1 MPLSLD
7 VSLNARNGC
16 RYLLKSIG
24 GSTKPWRQ
32 EEREGPDEE
41 HPESPSAPGTGS
53 MGEEGPPSLEYI
65 KAKDLFPQKD
75 LVKEDESLQ
84 VPFPVLQGEGV
95 EYLGRADEAVIAI
108 SNYRLHIKFK
118 DSVINV
124 PLRLIEGVEG
134 RDMFQLHIICK
145 DSKVVRCHF
154 ATFKQCQEW
163 VKRLNRAIAHP
174 SRLEDLFALAYHAW
188 CLGGNADDED
198 QHAHLCRPG
207 DHVRHRMEMEVKRM
221 GFDTQNVWRVSDINC
236 NYKLC
241 SSYPQ
246 KLLVPIWI
254 TDKEL
259 ESVASFRSWK
269 RIPVVVY
276 RHQKNG
282 AVIARCSQPEI
293 SWWGWRNTD
302 DEYLVTSIAKACHMD
317 TGAKGAA
324 ASRQRGDAPDS
335 CDSDFDSSLTGGAGC
350 DDSTVPQKLLILD
363 ARSYTAAVAN
373 RAKGGGCEC
382 EEYYPN
388 CEVMFMGMANI
399 HAIRNSFQA
408 LRAVCSQIPDPGN
421 WLSALES
428 TRWLQH
434 LSVMLKAATLVCSAV
449 EWEGR
454 PVLVHCSDGWDRTPQ
469 IVALAKIL
477 LDPYYRTL
485 EGFQV
490 LVETEWLDYGHKFGD
505 RCGHQENTGDVSEQ
519 CPVFLQ
525 WLDCVHQLLKQFPC
539 LFEFNEAFLVKLVQH
554 TYSCLYGTFLCNN
567 AREREAKN
575 IYKRACSVWSLLR
588 TGNKNFQNFLYVP
601 GHDVVLQPVCHT
613 RALQLWTAVYLP
625 TSSPCTAVDE
635 SVELYLPPSVTGDE
649 LTSRSLDRL
658 PKTRSMDNLLSALEN
673 GLPLTRTSSDPNLN
687 KHCQEGRSALEPS
700 AAVEDSSSSDSSE
713 DVTPDTRVEDQSFDQ
728 GPDKN
733 PECVPEVEGSED
745 RLEEPCLT
753 TQPLPSPPLPSVSD
767 STNDTLAH
775 SHIASPTPIL
785 HQALPQITNPP
796 LPPPPLEEDESPC
809 RTAESPTSPTHNSEP
824 CLPLPCKNAQPAA
837 NTPTSLLNGHTDGQ
851 TNGLPEPAI
860 LLALKQQTAP
870 MEDSTETL
878 TDEGEVPPTSPPAVS
893 QHLPH
898 SHFSEEEPQV
908 PPQKEKEALRTDVVK
923 GRERMLT
930 GSADCTQVPARHLTP
945 QSQLSDLSLLS
956 SHWDSVQGLVQ
967 SACSHAGVIRALQ
980 PNTYQGRRLANK
992 LLRAQGFSTAAGPQ
1006 CCRREALCCP
1016 SSPLQAGWLPA
1027 ARGYNGLCGPTATA
1041 LNNYSLAGHQFL
1053 PVSYSSLSASSSP
1066 PPPQTPAYLDDDGL
1080 PVPMDA
1086 VQQRLRQIEAGY
1098 KQEVEVLRQQV
1109 RQLQM
1114 RLESK
1119 QYDTPPTEPDI
1130 DYEDDITCLRESD
1143 NSNEEDSLST
1153 HSEDR
1158 LSEGSWDRVERRDTE
1173 VTRWVPDH
1181 MASHC
1186 FHCDCEFWIAK
1197 RRHHCRNCGNVFCKD
1212 CCHLKLPIPDQQ
1224 LYDPVL
1230 VCNTCH
1236 DLLLESRTR
1245 EIRSQ
1250 QLKKAI
1256 ATASS

>member
-1 MPLSLD
+1 MSLAGR
-7 VSLNARNGC
+7 VSC
-16 RYLLKSIG
+16 
-24 GSTKPWRQ
+24 
-32 EEREGPDEE
+32 
-41 HPESPSAPGTGS
+41 S
-53 MGEEGPPSLEYI
+53 MINCFGEEGPPSLEYI
-65 KAKDLFPQKD
+65 KAKDLFPQKE

-95 EYLGRADEAVIAI
+95 EYLGRADEAIIAI

-118 DSVINV
+118 DSVVNV
-124 PLRLIEGVEG
+124 PLRLIESVES

-188 CLGGNADDED
+188 CLGGNVDDED
-198 QHAHLCRPG
+198 QHVHLCRPG
-207 DHVRHRMEMEVKRM
+207 DHVRYRMEMEVRRM

-317 TGAKGAA
+317 TGAKGTTV
-324 ASRQRGDAPDS
+324 SRQRGDAPDPS
-335 CDSDFDSSLTGGAGC
+335 DSDFDSSLAGVSGS
-350 DDSTVPQKLLILD
+350 DDSSVPQKLLILD

-399 HAIRNSFQA
+399 HAIRNSFQG

-434 LSVMLKAATLVCSAV
+434 LSVMLKAATLVSSAV

-454 PVLVHCSDGWDRTPQ
+454 PVLIHCSDGWDRTPQ
-469 IVALAKIL
+469 IAALAKIL

-505 RCGHQENTGDVSEQ
+505 RCGHQENTDDVSEQ

-575 IYKRACSVWSLLR
+575 IYKRTCSVWSFLR
-588 TGNKNFQNFLYVP
+588 AGNKNFQNFLYVP
-601 GHDVVLQPVCHT
+601 GHEVVLQPVCHT

-635 SVELYLPPSVTGDE
+635 SVDLYLPPCVVGDE

-673 GLPLTRTSSDPNLN
+673 GPPLTRTSSDPNLN
-687 KHCQEGRSALEPS
+687 KHCQEGRSPLEPS
-700 AAVEDSSSSDSSE
+700 AVVGHTSADGFEENRTNLREEDQSNDHSPTIDSEDLPESSE
-713 DVTPDTRVEDQSFDQ
+713 DNL
-728 GPDKN
+728 K
-733 PECVPEVEGSED
+733 
-745 RLEEPCLT
+745 EPCLT
-753 TQPLPSPPLPSVSD
+753 TQPLPSPPLPVGMAA
-767 STNDTLAH
+767 TLTS
-775 SHIASPTPIL
+775 SHTACPTPAL
-785 HQALPQITNPP
+785 HQTTTPPP
-796 LPPPPLEEDESPC
+796 LPPPE
-809 RTAESPTSPTHNSEP
+809 AESPTPPPHESDP
-824 CLPLPCKNAQPAA
+824 CLPLPCKNTHPAA
-837 NTPTSLLNGHTDGQ
+837 NVLSSLLNGDTDGP
-851 TNGLPEPAI
+851 TNSFPEPAS
-860 LLALKQQTAP
+860 LLALQQQMVP
-870 MEDSTETL
+870 LEDSTETL
-878 TDEGEVPPTSPPAVS
+878 TDEGELPPT
-893 QHLPH
+893 LP
-898 SHFSEEEPQV
+898 SAAIQQLPQNHFTDEEHV
-908 PPQKEKEALRTDVVK
+908 HPQKEEDMRTDVVK
-923 GRERMLT
+923 GSAVAVLAASSDCPQVST
-930 GSADCTQVPARHLTP
+930 HHIGS
-945 QSQLSDLSLLS
+945 QSQVSELALLG

-967 SACSHAGVIRALQ
+967 SACSRTSVIRALQ
-980 PNTYQGRRLANK
+980 PNIYQGRRLASR
-992 LLRAQGFSTAAGPQ
+992 LLRMQGFATTSGAQ

-1016 SSPLQAGWLPA
+1016 SSTQQAGMVLA
-1027 ARGYNGLCGPTATA
+1027 ARTAGYNGLCAPAVAA
-1041 LNNYSLAGHQFL
+1041 LNSFSLAGHQFL
-1053 PVSYSSLSASSSP
+1053 PITYSSPPTSSSP
-1066 PPPQTPAYLDDDGL
+1066 PPTQTPAYLDDDGL

-1098 KQEVEVLRQQV
+1098 KQEVEMLRQQV

-1119 QYDTPPTEPDI
+1119 QYETPPSEPDV

-1186 FHCDCEFWIAK
+1186 FNCDCEFWIAK

-1230 VCNTCH
+1230 VCNTCY

>member
-1 MPLSLD
+1 MSLAAR
-7 VSLNARNGC
+7 VSCSVLNC
-16 RYLLKSIG
+16 F
-24 GSTKPWRQ
+24 
-32 EEREGPDEE
+32 
-41 HPESPSAPGTGS
+41 
-53 MGEEGPPSLEYI
+53 GEEGPPSLEYI
-65 KAKDLFPQKD
+65 QAKDLFPPKE
-75 LVKEDESLQ
+75 LVKEEESLQ

-95 EYLGRADEAVIAI
+95 EYIGRSDDGIIAI

-118 DSVINV
+118 DSIINTYPGVDDEISV
-124 PLRLIEGVEG
+124 PLRLIESVESRG
-134 RDMFQLHIICK
+134 MFQLHVVCK

-154 ATFKQCQEW
+154 STFKQCEEW
-163 VKRLNRAIAHP
+163 LKRLNRAVAYP
-174 SRLEDLFALAYHAW
+174 TRLEDLFALAYHAW
-188 CLGGNADDED
+188 CLGGSADDED
-198 QHAHLCRPG
+198 QHVHLCRPG
-207 DHVRHRMEMEVKRM
+207 DHVRQRMAMEVLRM
-221 GFDTQNVWRVSDINC
+221 GYDMQNAWRVSDINS

-246 KLLVPIWI
+246 KLLVPVWI

-276 RHQKNG
+276 RHQRNG

-293 SWWGWRNTD
+293 SWWGWRNKE
-302 DEYLVTSIAKACHMD
+302 DEYLVTSIAKACLLD
-317 TGAKGAA
+317 PGTR
-324 ASRQRGDAPDS
+324 SVCRPRGEGGDNS
-335 CDSDFDSSLTGGAGC
+335 DSDFDSSLTVCPSPDGSG
-350 DDSTVPQKLLILD
+350 SPQKLLILD

-399 HAIRNSFQA
+399 HSIRNSFQS

-449 EWEGR
+449 EREGR

-477 LDPYYRTL
+477 LDPYYRTM

-505 RCGHQENTGDVSEQ
+505 RCGHQENADDVSEQ

-567 AREREAKN
+567 AKEREARN
-575 IYKRACSVWSLLR
+575 VYKRTCSVWSLLR
-588 TGNKNFQNFLYVP
+588 AGNKNFQNFLYIP
-601 GHDVVLQPVCHT
+601 SHDMVLQPVCHT

-625 TSSPCTAVDE
+625 TSSPCTAADD
-635 SVELYLPPSVTGDE
+635 SMELYLSPSTQGEE

-658 PKTRSMDNLLSALEN
+658 PKTRSMDNLVSACEN
-673 GLPLTRTSSDPNLN
+673 GVPLTRTSSDPNLN
-687 KHCQEGRSALEPS
+687 KHCQEDRPALEPAPGVGGGTADGPEK
-700 AAVEDSSSSDSSE
+700 AATETEGYSQGPGVETFTQAPPTDLEEEGLSSE
-713 DVTPDTRVEDQSFDQ
+713 NCITL
-728 GPDKN
+728 K
-733 PECVPEVEGSED
+733 
-745 RLEEPCLT
+745 EPCLT
-753 TQPLPSPPLPSVSD
+753 TQPLPSLHCASPLEAADPAPVLPLAPPLA
-767 STNDTLAH
+767 NGHAF
-775 SHIASPTPIL
+775 PI
-785 HQALPQITNPP
+785 
-796 LPPPPLEEDESPC
+796 PPPLLGAEAESRTADRTPSPNADAHILTVCNGPPAGGRDRPTAPPTAVELLTFKNLSPASPAEDSARTPAEQRAKPPHVKAARPAAADEEREEEED
-809 RTAESPTSPTHNSEP
+809 R
-824 CLPLPCKNAQPAA
+824 
-837 NTPTSLLNGHTDGQ
+837 
-851 TNGLPEPAI
+851 
-860 LLALKQQTAP
+860 
-870 MEDSTETL
+870 ED
-878 TDEGEVPPTSPPAVS
+878 
-893 QHLPH
+893 
-898 SHFSEEEPQV
+898 EEE
-908 PPQKEKEALRTDVVK
+908 EEEEDAEEEEEEEE
-923 GRERMLT
+923 GRSGRAHPDGGRVARRLQCQRQLGELGLL
-930 GSADCTQVPARHLTP
+930 GSRWE
-945 QSQLSDLSLLS
+945 SM
-956 SHWDSVQGLVQ
+956 QGLVQ
-967 SACSHAGVIRALQ
+967 SACGAFQ
-980 PNTYQGRRLANK
+980 PGSQGRRLAGR
-992 LLRAQGFSTAAGPQ
+992 LLRAQGMAPSGQ
-1006 CCRREALCCP
+1006 CCRRESARPPAC
-1016 SSPLQAGWLPA
+1016 SPVHAGWLSAVRSSALCSSRLLA
-1027 ARGYNGLCGPTATA
+1027 AP
-1041 LNNYSLAGHQFL
+1041 
-1053 PVSYSSLSASSSP
+1053 PPSSSSSSSSP
-1066 PPPQTPAYLDDDGL
+1066 PPPPAPQQQPAPAYLDDDGL
-1080 PVPMDA
+1080 PVAMDA

-1098 KQEVEVLRQQV
+1098 KQEVEVLRRQV

-1119 QYDTPPTEPDI
+1119 QYCTPPSEPDV

-1143 NSNEEDSLST
+1143 DSEEEDSLSDR
-1153 HSEDR
+1153 SEDR
-1158 LSEGSWDRVERRDTE
+1158 FSEGSWDRVERKDTE

-1186 FHCDCEFWIAK
+1186 FSCDCEFWIVK

-1230 VCNTCH
+1230 VCNSCH
-1236 DLLLESRTR
+1236 ELLLESRTR
-1245 EIRSQ
+1245 EMRSQ
-1250 QLKKAI
+1250 QLKKPI